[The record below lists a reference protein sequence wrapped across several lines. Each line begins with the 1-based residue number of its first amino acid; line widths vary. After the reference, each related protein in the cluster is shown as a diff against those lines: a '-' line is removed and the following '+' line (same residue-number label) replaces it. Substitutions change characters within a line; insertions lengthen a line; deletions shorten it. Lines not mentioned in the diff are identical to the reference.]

1 MVKQAEGG
9 SIINLGDWAV
19 ARPYA
24 NYAAYFPSKGAIP
37 TLTRSLAVE
46 LGSRNPAVRVNC
58 VLPGPVML
66 PADFPTAEREQA
78 IQATLLKR
86 EGKPE
91 NIAQAVLFF
100 VDNDFVTG
108 TCLPVD
114 GGRTIFASDSL

>member
-1 MVKQAEGG
+1 MVRQADGG
-9 SIINLGDWAV
+9 SIVNLGDWAV
-19 ARPYA
+19 ARPYV

-37 TLTRSLAVE
+37 ALTRSLAVE

-66 PADFPTAEREQA
+66 PADLPTAEREQA

-114 GGRTIFASDSL
+114 GGRTIFAADSL